1 MIWHVVRFDFDGI
14 DPATRAGIEERLA
27 GLGDI
32 DVVAWLRLA
41 RDLEQEHVTGLV
53 TIFATVEDLATYR
66 THPDHLPVVRDI
78 GALGVG
84 VTRFDL
90 STDDDVADLPT

>member
-1 MIWHVVRFDFDGI
+1 MIWHVVRFDFSGI
-14 DPATRAGIEERLA
+14 DPAAREEIEDRLA
-27 GLGDI
+27 GLDGI

-41 RDLEQEHVTGLV
+41 RDVDQEHVTGLL
-53 TIFATVEDLATYR
+53 TAFATVEDLATYR

-84 VTRFDL
+84 VMRVDVAT
-90 STDDDVADLPT
+90 DDVADLPA